1 MNIRCLLVD
10 DEPLAIQ
17 LLQKHLGQLPFFE
30 VAGVCSN
37 AVQALEVL
45 NHQAIDLLFLDIR
58 MPQLSGLE
66 LLKNLRQPP
75 PTILTTAY
83 REYALDGFELDVV
96 DYLLKPVTFD
106 RLFKAVEK
114 FMRMNNRSPGPAL
127 SSSEPAFIY
136 LKSGYKYFKID
147 LREILYAESRKDYIR
162 VVTKEK
168 VIVSKYRL
176 SDLEKELEGKGFV
189 RIHRSYIV
197 GLRHVV
203 AFTASEVE
211 VGEEQLPIGESYRV
225 FVERAVRRRS

>member
-10 DEPLAIQ
+10 DEPLAVQ
-17 LLQKHLGQLPFFE
+17 LLQKHIAQLPFFE

-45 NHQAIDLLFLDIR
+45 NHQAIHLLFLDIR
-58 MPQLSGLE
+58 MPQLSGLH
-66 LLKNLRQPP
+66 LLKNLHRPP
-75 PTILTTAY
+75 RTILTTAY

-106 RLFKAVEK
+106 RFFKSVERYLRINSQPSTS
-114 FMRMNNRSPGPAL
+114 FL
-127 SSSEPAFIY
+127 SSSEPQFIY
-136 LKSGYKYFKID
+136 LKSGYKYFKVD
-147 LREILYAESRKDYIR
+147 LRQMVYVESRKDYIR

-176 SDLEKELEGKGFV
+176 SDMEKELEGKGFL

-197 GLRHVV
+197 NLLHVS
-203 AFTASEVE
+203 AFSASELE
-211 VGEEQLPIGESYRV
+211 ASETL
-225 FVERAVRRRS
+225 